1 MKEVADI
8 LEVSEKTVI
17 FHKYHI
23 MQSFNLKNNAELVLF
38 ALKRHL
44 ISSLLR

>member
-1 MKEVADI
+1 MKEVAGI
-8 LEVSEKTVI
+8 LKVSEKTVM

-23 MQSFNLKNNAELVLF
+23 MHSFNLKNNAELVLF

-44 ISSLLR
+44 ISS